1 MMLRYLPE
9 RRLTMRRISFLLLVC
24 VVAALG
30 VAGCGGDDNGSSD
43 TSAAT
48 TETTDTTTTGERTTG
63 ASGGGVIKVAADP
76 GGDLAF
82 VQKSLTAKAGKD
94 TIEFT
99 NESSLP
105 HDVKIEENGKE
116 IGGTEVVT
124 GGKAEAT
131 VSLDAGEPYI
141 YFCSV
146 PGHRQAG
153 MEGKLTVK

>member
-1 MMLRYLPE
+1 
-9 RRLTMRRISFLLLVC
+9 MRRIPFLLLVC
-24 VVAALG
+24 VVAVLG
-30 VAGCGGDDNGSSD
+30 LAGCGGDDNNSSD

-48 TETTDTTTTGERTTG
+48 TETTDTTTTNEGTTG
-63 ASGGGVIKVAADP
+63 ASGGGGAVIKIAADP

-82 VQKSLTAKAGKD
+82 VQKSVTAKAGKD
-94 TIEFT
+94 KIEFT

-116 IGGTEVVT
+116 IGGTDVVT

-131 VSLDAGEPYI
+131 VQLDAGEPYTF
-141 YFCSV
+141 FCSV